1 MNEEKKL
8 EKLYSKLNDEYL
20 DIVQYILSNEEFK
33 NETLAIDFHI
43 YGSPDRG
50 TLAIIHEPEA
60 N

>member
-33 NETLAIDFHI
+33 KRI
-43 YGSPDRG
+43 
-50 TLAIIHEPEA
+50 
-60 N
+60 

>member
-1 MNEEKKL
+1 MTVIIK
-8 EKLYSKLNDEYL
+8 YH
-20 DIVQYILSNEEFK
+20 EEFK
-33 NETLAIDFHI
+33 NETLEIDFHI

>member
-1 MNEEKKL
+1 MEGFVFVIYNIHTIT
-8 EKLYSKLNDEYL
+8 LYFLITD
-20 DIVQYILSNEEFK
+20 EEFK